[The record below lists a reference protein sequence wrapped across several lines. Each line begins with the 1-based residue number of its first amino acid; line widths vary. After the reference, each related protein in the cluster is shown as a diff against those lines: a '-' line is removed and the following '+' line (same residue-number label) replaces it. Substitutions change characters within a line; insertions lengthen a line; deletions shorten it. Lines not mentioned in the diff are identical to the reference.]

1 MFTPFCH
8 FLCKCLFTVL
18 ADVMDTGRSVAME
31 DECKDLANKIVVK
44 ATLLNVN
51 LAFGTSMETLFHTT
65 LADLAP

>member
-1 MFTPFCH
+1 
-8 FLCKCLFTVL
+8 
-18 ADVMDTGRSVAME
+18 MDTGRSVAMK